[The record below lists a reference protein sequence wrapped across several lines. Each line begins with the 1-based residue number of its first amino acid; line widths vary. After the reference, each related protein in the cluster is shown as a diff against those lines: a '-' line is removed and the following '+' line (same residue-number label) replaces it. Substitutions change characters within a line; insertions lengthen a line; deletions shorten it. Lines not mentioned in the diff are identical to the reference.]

1 MSVIEKLS
9 IISETIT
16 KIMNF
21 VVTNEVVKPDFEE
34 YLTTVAGQNRSKMQA
49 LMIPYIFER
58 RLTENKRTILELFK
72 LDNRN
77 LSKEEIEII
86 DCLSKSSSSIFE
98 VRRVLSNGFELYN
111 LINEKKYHKRKSNSF
126 S

>member
-58 RLTENKRTILELFK
+58 RLTEEKKSILELF
-72 LDNRN
+72 
-77 LSKEEIEII
+77 
-86 DCLSKSSSSIFE
+86 
-98 VRRVLSNGFELYN
+98 
-111 LINEKKYHKRKSNSF
+111 
-126 S
+126 